1 MAFTLDHVVIAV
13 DHLESAMA
21 DYEAL
26 GFTVIYGGK
35 HASGTTHNA
44 LICFKDSSY
53 LELLAPTYEAPQPG
67 SNAMDFSFLLQ
78 YGEGLVAYALQSDHL
93 DADAQ
98 RLRVWSSDVS
108 PVRFGGRKRADGV
121 DLEWKTALIDGR
133 MSPFLLEDVTP
144 RQLRVPDDATTV
156 MHRNSAQ
163 GIAGV
168 RVMTAE
174 LTPEVVQRY
183 TRLLGTSPE
192 YTDAIQ
198 PIPFRL
204 GHTTLSLL
212 GASSRGQDIAGLD
225 AARSDFLDYLQDFQ
239 DRLGDHPQFD
249 LSKMQQT
256 LDDAHDSATKS
267 IHAQHDIGLDMFEK
281 MGGRDLPVGIEL
293 RLGSVLKA
301 PFDLEKTH
309 QVIFIDQLDLS
320 VADDEDHS

>member
-13 DHLESAMA
+13 DHLESAIG

-26 GFTVIYGGK
+26 GFTVIYGGR
-35 HASGTTHNA
+35 HTSGTTHNA

-78 YGEGLVAYALQSDHL
+78 YGEGLVAYALQSDDL
-93 DADAQ
+93 DTDGQ
-98 RLRVWSSDVS
+98 RLRAWSFDVS
-108 PVRFGGRKRADGV
+108 PVRFGGRKRADGT
-121 DLEWKTALIDGR
+121 DLEWKTALLDGR

-144 RQLRVPDDATTV
+144 RHLRVPNDEPVVT
-156 MHRNSAQ
+156 HRNGTQ

-168 RVMTAE
+168 RIMTAE
-174 LTPEVVQRY
+174 LTPEVIQRY
-183 TRLLGTSPE
+183 ARLLDTPPE

-204 GHTTLSLL
+204 GQTTLSLF

-225 AARSDFLDYLQDFQ
+225 AAHSDFMDYLQDFQ

-256 LDDAHDSATKS
+256 LDNVHDSAMQS
-267 IHAQHDIGLDMFEK
+267 IHAQHDIGLEMFEK
-281 MGGRDLPVGIEL
+281 MGGYDLPIGVEL
-293 RLGSVLKA
+293 RSGSVRKE

-320 VADDEDHS
+320 VADDEDN